1 MSAAEKICGPCQA
14 CCVAL
19 KIQAPELRKQ
29 SGTPCQHL
37 VSKGCNVYDR
47 RPQVCRAFL
56 CGWRLLPEL
65 DVSWRPDL
73 SGVMLLRLSERE
85 IPSAHR
91 SAGPGWVFVILDGDK
106 ALTQKLARHVAEL
119 AARNAAVYLSAMT
132 PRIQL
137 NEQLAAPMA
146 AGDMDGVLAVLK
158 QVHARLLP
166 ARSKSGLSRVMALYR
181 AQLDRMRAAMEQKPR

>member
-1 MSAAEKICGPCQA
+1 MSAAEKNCGPCQA

-19 KIQAPELRKQ
+19 KIEAPELRKQ
-29 SGTPCQHL
+29 SGTPCLNL
-37 VSKGCNVYDR
+37 VPKGCGIYDR

-65 DVSWRPDL
+65 GASWRPDL

-85 IPSAHR
+85 IPSAYR
-91 SAGPGWVFVILDGDK
+91 AAGPGWVFVILYEDK
-106 ALTQKLARHVAEL
+106 ALTPGLARYVAGL
-119 AARNAAVYLSAMT
+119 AAQNSAVYLSAMT

-137 NEQLAAPMA
+137 NEQLAALVA

-158 QVHARLLP
+158 RVHARLLP
-166 ARSKSGLSRVMALYR
+166 ARSQSRLGRILALYR
-181 AQLDRMRAAMEQKPR
+181 AQLDRMRAIMEQKPR